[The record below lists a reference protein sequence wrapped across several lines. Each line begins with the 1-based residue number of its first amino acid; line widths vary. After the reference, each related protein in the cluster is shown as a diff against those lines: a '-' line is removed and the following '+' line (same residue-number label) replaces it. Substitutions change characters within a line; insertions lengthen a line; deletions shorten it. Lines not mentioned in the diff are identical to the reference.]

1 MDRDVEKRI
10 IERVLHGDTEAFSAL
25 VLDNQKEAYNLALSI
40 TRDPQLAEEAAQDS
54 FIKAFEKLQ
63 SFKGGSSFKT
73 WLMRIVHN
81 TAVDLTARKN
91 TVPLPEYEDDEGD
104 TVSVELVSDEPSPEE
119 VYENKLLGESLER
132 AMAQLTE
139 EHRRIFELRELML
152 LSYDEIGEILSLAP
166 GTVRSRLHRARES
179 LRMYLLNNESAS
191 LPDRYVR

>member
-10 IERVLHGDTEAFSAL
+10 IERVLRGDNEAFSAL
-25 VLDNQKEAYNLALSI
+25 VLENQKDAYNLALSI
-40 TRDPQLAEEAAQDS
+40 TKDTHLAEEAAQDS
-54 FIKAFEKLQ
+54 FIKAFEKLE
-63 SFKGGSSFKT
+63 SFKGSSSFKT

-81 TAVDLTARKN
+81 TAVDLTARRN
-91 TVPLPEYEDDEGD
+91 TVPLPEYEDDDGD
-104 TVSVELVSDEPSPEE
+104 TVNAEPASDEPTPEE
-119 VYENKLLGESLER
+119 VYENKLLSESLKR
-132 AMAQLTE
+132 AMGQLSE

-179 LRMYLLNNESAS
+179 LRTYLLNNESAS

>member
-10 IERVLHGDTEAFSAL
+10 IERVLRGDTEAFSAL
-25 VLDNQKEAYNLALSI
+25 VLENQKDAYNLALSI
-40 TRDPQLAEEAAQDS
+40 TKDAHLAEEAAQDS

-81 TAVDLTARKN
+81 TAVDMTARKN
-91 TVPLPEYEDDEGD
+91 TVPLPEYEDDDGE
-104 TVSVELVSDEPSPEE
+104 TVSAELASSEPTPEE
-119 VYENKLLGESLER
+119 VYENKLLGESLRR
-132 AMAQLTE
+132 AMAQLSE
-139 EHRRIFELRELML
+139 EHRRIFELRELMN
-152 LSYDEIGEILSLAP
+152 LSYDEIGEILGIAP

-179 LRMYLLNNESAS
+179 LRTYLLNNEKAS